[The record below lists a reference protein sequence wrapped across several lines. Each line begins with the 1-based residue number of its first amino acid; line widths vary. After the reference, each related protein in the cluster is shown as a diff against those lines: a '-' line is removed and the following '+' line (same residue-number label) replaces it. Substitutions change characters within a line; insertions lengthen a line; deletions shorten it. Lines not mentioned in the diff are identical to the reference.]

1 MLPDLLT
8 RVYYFSFFIQNMNRF
23 RFYLLLC
30 FFLSFGFS
38 AFAQSFKVKDVIKWT
53 EKHDIPANAKVGD
66 IVTLNFTGT
75 LKEGF
80 HIYASQQPSKATLPL
95 EFILDKETK
104 GAELSGKVIDGP
116 GKKVEHDDVFD
127 ADVAFYEKTATFTQ
141 KIKITAENPVIV
153 AHLRYQVCDESMCVP
168 DNYELKIPVKTV
180 AATTATDTKPASTAT
195 TATPA
200 TTPATVKK
208 DTARTIIAPEA
219 SEDTHILN
227 GVHWTVK
234 VTPEG
239 NQKPKVGDIVTLKF
253 HGLIEPGIKIYEV
266 YPQKNGS
273 TLMPA
278 FSLSPESKNIEEEGD
293 VVLSGKRKQ
302 IQNKVAKS
310 EMVFYEDSVIYTQK
324 LKVTGDNPVLKG
336 NITFHAGEKD
346 KLMTGK
352 QEIEPAFTWAE
363 TAVTPAPTETPKE
376 SSTGCNLWELI
387 ILGLIAGIGAV
398 LTPCFYPM
406 IPLTV
411 SYFTKKSGSRSKGI
425 FNAIF
430 YGLSIIVMFTGVT
443 LLLAAIFGP
452 DILHKVATNPWV
464 NLILFAIIFAFGLS
478 FLGLFDLSL
487 PSGVVNAISKRGSTS
502 SLSGIFFMAMTLV
515 LVSFSCT
522 GAFVA
527 PLLTKAAVGGSWICI
542 IVPMLAFSTALALPF
557 TILALFPS
565 LLQSMPRSG
574 GWLGTFKVTL
584 GFLEIALAF
593 MYLSNADLVQHWGLL
608 PRPLFLSIW
617 VAISAALGLYLIGK
631 LHIKND
637 NIPAEGI
644 SVPRVLFGVLFLALA
659 VYMFS
664 ALPNR
669 PIRLLD
675 SAALLPPPEI
685 GATENNTGSGS
696 SESKGSSNEICD
708 FPNKKFDYLKEETPP
723 GICAFYDLEQGLE
736 YAKKVNKPVLLD
748 FTGHTCKNCRKI
760 EQTVWTDPAVKKMLT
775 EDYVL
780 VSLFTDDNKDLPSVE
795 ISPEGKKIYTVGDK
809 WRDYENRIYGF
820 IAQPYYVLLDHDK
833 SKLVPSWDYQ
843 AAPDVATYKKN
854 LDAGLAEF
862 KKRKGL

>member
-1 MLPDLLT
+1 
-8 RVYYFSFFIQNMNRF
+8 MNSF
-23 RFYLLLC
+23 RFYLFLC
-30 FFLSFGFS
+30 FFLSLTFS
-38 AFAQSFKVKDVIKWT
+38 ASAQSFKVKDVIKWT
-53 EKHDIPANAKVGD
+53 EKHDIPATAKVGD
-66 IVTLNFTGT
+66 IITLNFTGT

-116 GKKVEHDDVFD
+116 GKKTEHDDVFD
-127 ADVAFYEKTATFTQ
+127 ADVSFYEKTATFTQ

-168 DNYELKIPVKTV
+168 DNYEMKIPVKTV
-180 AATTATDTKPASTAT
+180 AATQVKDAKPTSSAT
-195 TATPA
+195 TATTSP
-200 TTPATVKK
+200 VKK
-208 DTARTIIAPEA
+208 DTARAVIAPEV

-234 VTPEG
+234 VSPDG
-239 NQKPKVGDIVTLKF
+239 NQKPKIGDIVTLTF
-253 HGLIEPGIKIYEV
+253 RGLIEPSIKLYEV
-266 YPQKNGS
+266 YPQKTGT

-278 FSLSPESKNIEEEGD
+278 FSLSSESKNIEEYGD

-302 IQNKVAKS
+302 IQDKVSKS
-310 EMVFYEDSVIYTQK
+310 EIVYYEDSVVYTQK
-324 LKVTGDNPVLKG
+324 LKVTGENPVLKG

-346 KLMTGK
+346 QLMTGK
-352 QEIEPAFTWAE
+352 QEIEPAFTWTE
-363 TAVTPAPTETPKE
+363 TAAVSKAPEDSANSGE
-376 SSTGCNLWELI
+376 GCNLWELI

-430 YGLSIIVMFTGVT
+430 YGLSIIIMFTGVT

-527 PLLTKAAVGGSWICI
+527 PLLTKAAIGGSWICI

-617 VAISAALGLYLIGK
+617 VGISAALGLYLIGK

-644 SVPRVLFGVLFLALA
+644 SVPRVLFGVLFLSLA

-675 SAALLPPPEI
+675 SAALLPPPE
-685 GATENNTGSGS
+685 AGS
-696 SESKGSSNEICD
+696 SEYNDGGGNNNTSSNEICNY
-708 FPNKKFDYLKEETPP
+708 PNKKFDYLKEETPP
-723 GICAFYDLEQGLE
+723 GMCAFYDLEQGLE
-736 YAKKVNKPVLLD
+736 YAKKVNKPILLD

-795 ISPEGKKIYTVGDK
+795 ISPEGNKIYTVGDK
-809 WRDYENRIYGF
+809 WRDYENRMYGF